1 MLFVRTI
8 NENSLTCCSK
18 LRKAKEHKP
27 SLLHLN
33 NRIIN
38 TEGGKREKAKGILQ

>member
-27 SLLHLN
+27 SLLQLN

-38 TEGGKREKAKGILQ
+38 KEKEEKGKN